1 MNNNPRALAVE
12 VLTKVFQNKA
22 YSNIEINNVL
32 NKADMSDADSRL
44 MTNIVYGVIQNKY
57 VLEYQLEPYLKDK
70 KIELWID
77 LLLQTAI
84 YQLSYLDKIPAHA
97 VLNES
102 TEIAKKRANQGAGNL
117 VNAVLRNFQR
127 HGARIMPG
135 SDSVYDMS
143 RLYSVP
149 RWLVDLFINEQGL
162 DKTKE
167 ILKSVNHPSHVSIR
181 VNTNKTTV
189 ADLKKTLIAE
199 GFDVHESKIS
209 SVGLI
214 CASGNL
220 VDTEEFRDGLYTIQD
235 ESSML
240 VGPALDLK
248 PNSKVLDA
256 CAAPGGKT
264 THIASYI
271 KSGEGEVTA
280 LDIHKH
286 KTKLVRD
293 NSQRMG
299 YSDIISTGA
308 IDARKAKDILDTKF
322 DRILVDAPCSG
333 LGLIRRKPEL
343 RYFRQEE
350 DLMNLQRVQL
360 QILDSM
366 VDLLEVNGKLVFST
380 CTFDEAENEAVVE
393 KFLAAHKNFELTPVK
408 HEESMDKSVKNGML
422 KVLPSDYFTDGFFIA
437 TFVRKN

>member
-1 MNNNPRALAVE
+1 MKNNPRELAVE
-12 VLTKVFQNKA
+12 ALTRVFKNKA
-22 YSNIEINNVL
+22 YSNIEINNIL
-32 NKADMSDADSRL
+32 KNSDMSDADKRL
-44 MTNIVYGVIQNKY
+44 MTNIVYGVIQHKY

-70 KIELWID
+70 KLDLWLD

-84 YQLSYLDKIPAHA
+84 YQLSYLDKIPEHA

-102 TEIAKKRANQGAGNL
+102 TEIAKQKANRGAGNL

-127 HGARIMPG
+127 HGAREMSG
-135 SDSVYDMS
+135 KDSVYDLS
-143 RLYSVP
+143 KFYSVP
-149 RWLVDLFINEQGL
+149 RWLVQLFIDQQGL

-167 ILKSVNHPSHVSIR
+167 ILKSINQPSHVSIR

-189 ADLKKTLIAE
+189 KDLQKTLQSK
-199 GFDVHESKIS
+199 GFDVKPSKIS

-214 CASGNL
+214 CESGNL
-220 VDTEEFRDGLYTIQD
+220 VNTDEFRDGLYTIQD

-240 VGPALDLK
+240 VAPALDLL
-248 PNSKVLDA
+248 PDSRVLDA

-271 KSGEGEVTA
+271 KDGEVTA

-286 KTKLVRD
+286 KTKLIRD

-308 IDARKAKDILDTKF
+308 IDARKAKDVLNTTF

-360 QILDSM
+360 QILDSI

-380 CTFDEAENEAVVE
+380 CTFDDEENEAVVK
-393 KFLAAHKNFELTPVK
+393 KFLADHKNFELEPVK
-408 HEESMDKSVKNGML
+408 HEAVMDKSVKDGML

>member
-1 MNNNPRALAVE
+1 MKNNPRELAVE
-12 VLTKVFQNKA
+12 ALTRVFQNKA
-22 YSNIEINNVL
+22 YSNIEINNL
-32 NKADMSDADSRL
+32 LKKADLSDADSRL

-57 VLEYQLEPYLKDK
+57 VLEFQLEPYLKDK
-70 KIELWID
+70 KLDLWLD

-84 YQLSYLDKIPAHA
+84 YQLAFLDKIPAHA

-102 TEIAKKRANQGAGNL
+102 TEIAKQRANQGAGNL
-117 VNAVLRNFQR
+117 VNAVLRNYQR
-127 HGARIMPG
+127 HGFKQLPAG
-135 SDSVYDMS
+135 DSVYDLS
-143 RLYSVP
+143 RSYSIP
-149 RWLVDLFINEQGL
+149 RWLVELFLEEQGKV
-162 DKTKE
+162 KTKQ
-167 ILKSVNHPSHVSIR
+167 ILESINQASHVSLR
-181 VNTNKTTV
+181 VNINKTTV
-189 ADLKKTLIAE
+189 ADLKQKLSE
-199 GFDVHESKIS
+199 QGFEVQESKIS
-209 SVGLI
+209 SVGLV
-214 CASGNL
+214 CVSGNL
-220 VDTEEFRDGLYTIQD
+220 VATPEFEQGLFTIQD

-240 VGPALDLK
+240 VAPALDLK
-248 PNSKVLDA
+248 PDSRVLDA

-271 KSGEGEVTA
+271 KAGAGEVTA

-286 KTKLVRD
+286 KTKLIRD

-308 IDARKAKDILDTKF
+308 IDARKAKDILNMTF

-343 RYFRQEE
+343 RYFRQPE
-350 DLMNLQRVQL
+350 DLENLQRVQL

-366 VDLLEVNGKLVFST
+366 VDLLEVNGKMVFST
-380 CTFDEAENEAVVE
+380 CTFDAAENEVVVE
-393 KFLAAHKNFELTPVK
+393 KFLNKHQNFELVPVK
-408 HEESMDKSVKNGML
+408 HEAVMDKSVKDGML

>member
-1 MNNNPRALAVE
+1 MMKNNPRELAVE
-12 VLTKVFQNKA
+12 ALTRVFKNKA
-22 YSNIEINNVL
+22 YSNIEINNIL
-32 NKADMSDADSRL
+32 NNSDMSDVDKRL
-44 MTNIVYGVIQNKY
+44 MTNIVYGVIQHKY

-70 KIELWID
+70 KLDLWLD

-84 YQLSYLDKIPAHA
+84 YQLSYLDKIPEHA

-102 TEIAKKRANQGAGNL
+102 TEIAKQKANRGAGNL

-127 HGARIMPG
+127 HGAREMSG
-135 SDSVYDMS
+135 KDTVYDLS
-143 RLYSVP
+143 KFYSVP
-149 RWLVDLFINEQGL
+149 RWLVQLFIDQQGMA
-162 DKTKE
+162 KTKE
-167 ILKSVNHPSHVSIR
+167 ILKSINQPSHVSIR

-189 ADLKKTLIAE
+189 SNLQKTLQSK
-199 GFDVHESKIS
+199 GFDVKTSKIS

-214 CASGNL
+214 CESGNL
-220 VDTEEFRDGLYTIQD
+220 VNTDEFKDGLYTIQD

-240 VGPALDLK
+240 VAPALDLK
-248 PNSKVLDA
+248 PDSRVLDA

-271 KSGEGEVTA
+271 KDGEVTA

-286 KTKLVRD
+286 KTKLIRD

-308 IDARKAKDILDTKF
+308 IDARKAKDVLNTTF

-380 CTFDEAENEAVVE
+380 CTFDDEENEAVVK
-393 KFLAAHKNFELTPVK
+393 KFLADHKNFELEPVK
-408 HEESMDKSVKNGML
+408 HEAVMDKSVKDGML

>member
-1 MNNNPRALAVE
+1 MKNNPRELAVE
-12 VLTKVFQNKA
+12 ALTRVFKNKA
-22 YSNIEINNVL
+22 YSNIEINNIL
-32 NKADMSDADSRL
+32 KNSDMSDADKRL
-44 MTNIVYGVIQNKY
+44 MTNIVYGVIQHKY

-70 KIELWID
+70 KLDLWLD

-84 YQLSYLDKIPAHA
+84 YQLSYLDKIPEHA

-102 TEIAKKRANQGAGNL
+102 TEIAKQKANRGAGNL

-127 HGARIMPG
+127 HGAREMSG
-135 SDSVYDMS
+135 KDSVYDLS
-143 RLYSVP
+143 KFYSVP
-149 RWLVDLFINEQGL
+149 RWLVQLFIDQQGL
-162 DKTKE
+162 VKTKE
-167 ILKSVNHPSHVSIR
+167 ILKSINQPSHVSIR

-189 ADLKKTLIAE
+189 SDLQKTLQSKD
-199 GFDVHESKIS
+199 FDVKPSKIS

-214 CASGNL
+214 CESGNL
-220 VDTEEFRDGLYTIQD
+220 VNTDEFRDGLYTIQD

-240 VGPALDLK
+240 VAPALDLQ
-248 PNSKVLDA
+248 PDSRVLDA

-271 KSGEGEVTA
+271 KDGEVTA

-286 KTKLVRD
+286 KTKLIRD

-308 IDARKAKDILDTKF
+308 IDARKAKDVLNTTF

-380 CTFDEAENEAVVE
+380 CTFDDEENEAVVK
-393 KFLAAHKNFELTPVK
+393 KFLADHKNFELEPVK
-408 HEESMDKSVKNGML
+408 HEAVMDKSVKDGML

>member
-1 MNNNPRALAVE
+1 MKNNPRELAVE
-12 VLTKVFQNKA
+12 ALTRVFKNKA
-22 YSNIEINNVL
+22 YSNIEINNIL
-32 NKADMSDADSRL
+32 NNSDMSDVDKRL
-44 MTNIVYGVIQNKY
+44 MTNIVYGVIQHKY

-70 KIELWID
+70 KLDLWLD

-84 YQLSYLDKIPAHA
+84 YQLSYLDKIPEHA

-102 TEIAKKRANQGAGNL
+102 TEIAKQKANRGAGNL

-127 HGARIMPG
+127 HGAREMSG
-135 SDSVYDMS
+135 KDTVYDLS
-143 RLYSVP
+143 KFYSVP
-149 RWLVDLFINEQGL
+149 RWLVQLFIDQQGMA
-162 DKTKE
+162 KTKE
-167 ILKSVNHPSHVSIR
+167 ILKSINQPSHVSIR

-189 ADLKKTLIAE
+189 SNLQKTLQSK
-199 GFDVHESKIS
+199 GFDVKPSKIS

-214 CASGNL
+214 CESGNL
-220 VDTEEFRDGLYTIQD
+220 VNTDEFKDGLYTIQD

-240 VGPALDLK
+240 VAPALDLK
-248 PNSKVLDA
+248 PDSRVLDA

-271 KSGEGEVTA
+271 KDGEVTA

-286 KTKLVRD
+286 KTKLIRD

-308 IDARKAKDILDTKF
+308 IDARKAKDVLNTTF
-322 DRILVDAPCSG
+322 DSILVDAPCSG

-380 CTFDEAENEAVVE
+380 CTFDDEENEAVVK
-393 KFLAAHKNFELTPVK
+393 KFLADHKNFELEPVK
-408 HEESMDKSVKNGML
+408 HEAVMDKSVKDGML

>member
-1 MNNNPRALAVE
+1 MKNNPRELAVE
-12 VLTKVFQNKA
+12 ALTRVFKNKA
-22 YSNIEINNVL
+22 YSNIEINNIL
-32 NKADMSDADSRL
+32 NNSDMSDVDKRL
-44 MTNIVYGVIQNKY
+44 MTNIVYGVIQHKY

-70 KIELWID
+70 KLDLWLD

-84 YQLSYLDKIPAHA
+84 YQLSYLDKIPEHA

-102 TEIAKKRANQGAGNL
+102 TEIAKQKANRGAGNL

-127 HGARIMPG
+127 HGAREMSG
-135 SDSVYDMS
+135 KDTVYDLS
-143 RLYSVP
+143 KFYSVP
-149 RWLVDLFINEQGL
+149 RWLVQLFIDQQGMA
-162 DKTKE
+162 KTKE
-167 ILKSVNHPSHVSIR
+167 ILKSINQPSHVSIR

-189 ADLKKTLIAE
+189 SNLQKTLQSK
-199 GFDVHESKIS
+199 GFDVKPSKIS

-214 CASGNL
+214 CESGNL
-220 VDTEEFRDGLYTIQD
+220 VNTDEFKDGLYTIQD

-240 VGPALDLK
+240 VAPALDLK
-248 PNSKVLDA
+248 PDSRVLDA

-271 KSGEGEVTA
+271 KDGEVTA

-286 KTKLVRD
+286 KTKLIRD

-308 IDARKAKDILDTKF
+308 IDARKAKDVLNTTF

-380 CTFDEAENEAVVE
+380 CTFDEENEAVVK
-393 KFLAAHKNFELTPVK
+393 KFLADHKNFELEPVK
-408 HEESMDKSVKNGML
+408 HEAVMDKSVKDGML

>member
-1 MNNNPRALAVE
+1 MKNNPRELAVE
-12 VLTKVFQNKA
+12 ALTRVFKNKA
-22 YSNIEINNVL
+22 YSNIEINNIL
-32 NKADMSDADSRL
+32 NNSDMSDVDKRL
-44 MTNIVYGVIQNKY
+44 MTNIVYGVIQHKY

-70 KIELWID
+70 KLDLWLD

-84 YQLSYLDKIPAHA
+84 YQLSYLDKIPEHA

-102 TEIAKKRANQGAGNL
+102 TEIAKQKANRGAGNL

-127 HGARIMPG
+127 HGAREMSG
-135 SDSVYDMS
+135 KDTVYDLS
-143 RLYSVP
+143 KFYSVP
-149 RWLVDLFINEQGL
+149 RWLVQLFIDQQGMA
-162 DKTKE
+162 KTKE
-167 ILKSVNHPSHVSIR
+167 ILKSINQPSHVSIR

-189 ADLKKTLIAE
+189 SDLQKTLQSK
-199 GFDVHESKIS
+199 GFDVKPSKIS

-214 CASGNL
+214 CESGNL
-220 VDTEEFRDGLYTIQD
+220 VNTDEFKDGLYTIQD

-240 VGPALDLK
+240 VAPALDLK
-248 PNSKVLDA
+248 PDSRVLDA

-271 KSGEGEVTA
+271 KDGEVTA

-286 KTKLVRD
+286 KTKLIRD

-308 IDARKAKDILDTKF
+308 IDARKAKDVLNTTF

-380 CTFDEAENEAVVE
+380 CTFDDEENEAVVK
-393 KFLAAHKNFELTPVK
+393 KFLADHKNFELEPVK
-408 HEESMDKSVKNGML
+408 HEAVMDKSVKDGML

>member
-1 MNNNPRALAVE
+1 MKNNPRELAVE
-12 VLTKVFQNKA
+12 ALTRVFKNKA
-22 YSNIEINNVL
+22 YSNIEINNIL
-32 NKADMSDADSRL
+32 NNSDMSDADKRL
-44 MTNIVYGVIQNKY
+44 MTNIVYGVIQHKY

-70 KIELWID
+70 KLDLWLD

-84 YQLSYLDKIPAHA
+84 YQLSYLDKIPEHA

-102 TEIAKKRANQGAGNL
+102 TEIAKQKANRGAGNL

-127 HGARIMPG
+127 HGAREMSG
-135 SDSVYDMS
+135 KDTVYDLS
-143 RLYSVP
+143 KFYSVP
-149 RWLVDLFINEQGL
+149 RWLVQLFIDQQGMA
-162 DKTKE
+162 KTKE
-167 ILKSVNHPSHVSIR
+167 ILKSINQPSHVSIR

-189 ADLKKTLIAE
+189 SDLQKTLQSK
-199 GFDVHESKIS
+199 GFDVKPSKIS

-214 CASGNL
+214 CESGNL
-220 VDTEEFRDGLYTIQD
+220 VNTDEFKDGLYTIQD

-240 VGPALDLK
+240 VAPALDLK
-248 PNSKVLDA
+248 PDSRVLDA

-271 KSGEGEVTA
+271 KDGEVTA

-286 KTKLVRD
+286 KTKLIRD

-299 YSDIISTGA
+299 YGDIISTGA
-308 IDARKAKDILDTKF
+308 IDARKAKDVLNTTF

-380 CTFDEAENEAVVE
+380 CTFDDEENEAVVK
-393 KFLAAHKNFELTPVK
+393 KFLADHKNFELEPVK
-408 HEESMDKSVKNGML
+408 HEAVMDKSVKDGML

>member
-1 MNNNPRALAVE
+1 MKNNPRELAVE
-12 VLTKVFQNKA
+12 ALTRVFKNKA
-22 YSNIEINNVL
+22 YSNIEINNIL
-32 NKADMSDADSRL
+32 NNSDMSDVDKRL
-44 MTNIVYGVIQNKY
+44 MTNIVYGVIQHKY

-70 KIELWID
+70 KLDLWLD

-84 YQLSYLDKIPAHA
+84 YQLSYLDKIPEHA

-102 TEIAKKRANQGAGNL
+102 TEIAKQKANRGAGNL

-127 HGARIMPG
+127 HGAREMSG
-135 SDSVYDMS
+135 KDTVYDLS
-143 RLYSVP
+143 KFYSVP
-149 RWLVDLFINEQGL
+149 RWLVQLFIDQQGMA
-162 DKTKE
+162 KTKE
-167 ILKSVNHPSHVSIR
+167 ILKSINQPSHVSIR

-189 ADLKKTLIAE
+189 SNLQKTLQSK
-199 GFDVHESKIS
+199 GFDVKPSKIS

-214 CASGNL
+214 CESGNL
-220 VDTEEFRDGLYTIQD
+220 VNTDEFKDGLYTIQD

-240 VGPALDLK
+240 VAPALDLK
-248 PNSKVLDA
+248 PDSRVLDA

-271 KSGEGEVTA
+271 KDGEVTA

-286 KTKLVRD
+286 KTKLIRD

-299 YSDIISTGA
+299 YGDIISTGA
-308 IDARKAKDILDTKF
+308 IDARKAKDVLNTTF

-380 CTFDEAENEAVVE
+380 CTFDDEENEAVVK
-393 KFLAAHKNFELTPVK
+393 KFLADHKNFELEPVK
-408 HEESMDKSVKNGML
+408 HEAVMDKSVKDGML

>member
-1 MNNNPRALAVE
+1 MKNNPRELAVE
-12 VLTKVFQNKA
+12 ALTRVFKNKA
-22 YSNIEINNVL
+22 YSNIEINNIL
-32 NKADMSDADSRL
+32 NNSDMSDADKRL
-44 MTNIVYGVIQNKY
+44 MTNIVYGVIQHKY

-70 KIELWID
+70 KLDLWLD

-84 YQLSYLDKIPAHA
+84 YQLSYLDKIPEHA

-102 TEIAKKRANQGAGNL
+102 TEIAKQKANRGAGNL

-127 HGARIMPG
+127 HGAREMSG
-135 SDSVYDMS
+135 KDTVYDLS
-143 RLYSVP
+143 KFYSVP
-149 RWLVDLFINEQGL
+149 RWLVQLFIDQQGMA
-162 DKTKE
+162 KTKE
-167 ILKSVNHPSHVSIR
+167 ILKSINQPSHVSIR

-189 ADLKKTLIAE
+189 SDLQKTLQSK
-199 GFDVHESKIS
+199 GFDVKPSKIS

-214 CASGNL
+214 CESGNL
-220 VDTEEFRDGLYTIQD
+220 VNTDEFKDGLYTIQD

-240 VGPALDLK
+240 VAPALDLK
-248 PNSKVLDA
+248 PDSRVLDA

-271 KSGEGEVTA
+271 KDGEVTA

-286 KTKLVRD
+286 KTKLIRD

-308 IDARKAKDILDTKF
+308 IDARKAKDVLNTTF

-380 CTFDEAENEAVVE
+380 CTFDDEENEAVVK
-393 KFLAAHKNFELTPVK
+393 KFLADHKNFELEPVK
-408 HEESMDKSVKNGML
+408 HEVVMDKSVKDGML

>member
-1 MNNNPRALAVE
+1 MKNNPRALAVE
-12 VLTKVFQNKA
+12 ALTRVFKNKA
-22 YSNIEINNVL
+22 YSNIEINNIL
-32 NKADMSDADSRL
+32 KNSDLSDADSRL

-70 KIELWID
+70 KLDLWLD

-84 YQLSYLDKIPAHA
+84 YQLCYLDKVPAHA
-97 VLNES
+97 ILNES
-102 TEIAKKRANQGAGNL
+102 TEIAKKKANQGAGNL

-127 HGARIMPG
+127 HGSRVMPG
-135 SDSVYDMS
+135 GDSVYDLS
-143 RLYSVP
+143 KLYSVP
-149 RWLVDLFINEQGL
+149 RWLVELFIEQQGL

-167 ILKSVNHPSHVSIR
+167 ILESINQPSSVSIR
-181 VNTNKTTV
+181 VNTNKITV
-189 ADLKKTLIAE
+189 PELKEILSKQ
-199 GFDVHESKIS
+199 GFEMHDSKIS
-209 SVGLI
+209 PVGLV
-214 CASGNL
+214 CSSGNL
-220 VDTEEFRDGLYTIQD
+220 VNTVEFRDGLYTIQD

-240 VGPALDLK
+240 VAPALDLQ
-248 PNSKVLDA
+248 PDSRVLDA

-271 KSGEGEVTA
+271 KNGAVTA

-286 KTKLVRD
+286 KTKLIRD

-308 IDARKAKDILDTKF
+308 VDARKAKDLLNTTF

-350 DLMNLQRVQL
+350 DLLNLQRVQL

-380 CTFDEAENEAVVE
+380 CTFDEEENEDVVK
-393 KFLAAHKNFELTPVK
+393 KFLEKHQNFDLEPVK
-408 HEESMDKSVKNGML
+408 HDVSMDKSVKDGML

>member
-1 MNNNPRALAVE
+1 MKNNPRELAVE
-12 VLTKVFQNKA
+12 ALTRVFKNKA
-22 YSNIEINNVL
+22 YSNIEINNIL
-32 NKADMSDADSRL
+32 NNSDMSDADKRL
-44 MTNIVYGVIQNKY
+44 MTNIVYGVIQHKY

-70 KIELWID
+70 KLDLWLD

-84 YQLSYLDKIPAHA
+84 YQLSYLDKIPEHA

-102 TEIAKKRANQGAGNL
+102 TEIAKQKANRGAGNL

-127 HGARIMPG
+127 HGAREMSG
-135 SDSVYDMS
+135 KDTVYDLS
-143 RLYSVP
+143 KFYSVP
-149 RWLVDLFINEQGL
+149 RWLVQLFIDQQGMA
-162 DKTKE
+162 KTKE
-167 ILKSVNHPSHVSIR
+167 ILKSINQPSHVSIR

-189 ADLKKTLIAE
+189 SDLQKTLQSK
-199 GFDVHESKIS
+199 GFDVKPSKIS

-214 CASGNL
+214 CESGNL
-220 VDTEEFRDGLYTIQD
+220 VNTDEFKDGLYTIQD

-240 VGPALDLK
+240 VAPALDLK
-248 PNSKVLDA
+248 PDSRVLDA

-271 KSGEGEVTA
+271 KDGEVTA

-286 KTKLVRD
+286 KTKLIRD

-308 IDARKAKDILDTKF
+308 IDARKAKDVLNTTF

-380 CTFDEAENEAVVE
+380 CTFDDEENEAVVK
-393 KFLAAHKNFELTPVK
+393 KFLADHKNFELEPVK
-408 HEESMDKSVKNGML
+408 HEAVMDKSVKDGML

>member
-1 MNNNPRALAVE
+1 MKNNPRELAVE
-12 VLTKVFQNKA
+12 ALTRVFKNKA
-22 YSNIEINNVL
+22 YSNIEINNIL
-32 NKADMSDADSRL
+32 KNSDMSDADKRL
-44 MTNIVYGVIQNKY
+44 MTNIVYGVIQHKY

-70 KIELWID
+70 KLDLWLD

-84 YQLSYLDKIPAHA
+84 YQLSYLDKIPEHA

-102 TEIAKKRANQGAGNL
+102 TEIAKQKANRGAGNL

-127 HGARIMPG
+127 HGAREMSG
-135 SDSVYDMS
+135 KDSVYDLS
-143 RLYSVP
+143 KFYSVP
-149 RWLVDLFINEQGL
+149 RWLVQLFIDQQGL
-162 DKTKE
+162 VKTKE
-167 ILKSVNHPSHVSIR
+167 ILKSINQPSHVSIR

-189 ADLKKTLIAE
+189 SDLQKTLQSK
-199 GFDVHESKIS
+199 GFDVKTSKIS

-214 CASGNL
+214 CESGNL
-220 VDTEEFRDGLYTIQD
+220 VNTDEFRDGLYTIQD

-240 VGPALDLK
+240 VAPALDLQ
-248 PNSKVLDA
+248 PDSRVLDA

-271 KSGEGEVTA
+271 KDGEVTA

-286 KTKLVRD
+286 KTKLIRD

-308 IDARKAKDILDTKF
+308 IDARKAKDVLNTTF
-322 DRILVDAPCSG
+322 DRILIDAPCSG

-380 CTFDEAENEAVVE
+380 CTFDDEENEAVVK
-393 KFLAAHKNFELTPVK
+393 KFLADHKNFELEPVK
-408 HEESMDKSVKNGML
+408 HEAVMDKSVKDGML

>member
-1 MNNNPRALAVE
+1 MKNNPRELAVE
-12 VLTKVFQNKA
+12 ALTRVFKNKA
-22 YSNIEINNVL
+22 YSNIEINNIL
-32 NKADMSDADSRL
+32 KNSDMSDADKRL
-44 MTNIVYGVIQNKY
+44 MTNIVYGVIQHKY

-70 KIELWID
+70 KLDLWLD

-84 YQLSYLDKIPAHA
+84 YQLSYLDKIPEHA

-102 TEIAKKRANQGAGNL
+102 TEIAKQKANRGAGNL

-127 HGARIMPG
+127 HGAREMSG
-135 SDSVYDMS
+135 KDSVYDLS
-143 RLYSVP
+143 KFYSVP
-149 RWLVDLFINEQGL
+149 RWLVQLFIDQQGL
-162 DKTKE
+162 VKTKE
-167 ILKSVNHPSHVSIR
+167 ILKSINQPSHVSIR

-189 ADLKKTLIAE
+189 SDLQKTLQSK
-199 GFDVHESKIS
+199 GFDVKPSKIS

-214 CASGNL
+214 CESGNL
-220 VDTEEFRDGLYTIQD
+220 VNTDEFRDGLYTIQD

-240 VGPALDLK
+240 VAPALDLQ
-248 PNSKVLDA
+248 PDSRVLDA

-271 KSGEGEVTA
+271 KDGEVTA

-286 KTKLVRD
+286 KTKLIRD

-308 IDARKAKDILDTKF
+308 IDARKAKDVLNTTF

-380 CTFDEAENEAVVE
+380 CTFDDEENEAVVK
-393 KFLAAHKNFELTPVK
+393 KFLADHKNFELEPVK
-408 HEESMDKSVKNGML
+408 HEAVMDKSVKDGVL

>member
-1 MNNNPRALAVE
+1 MKNNPRELAVE
-12 VLTKVFQNKA
+12 ALTRVFKNKA
-22 YSNIEINNVL
+22 YSNIEINNIL
-32 NKADMSDADSRL
+32 KNSDMSDADKRL
-44 MTNIVYGVIQNKY
+44 MTNIVYGVIQHKY

-70 KIELWID
+70 NLDLWLD

-84 YQLSYLDKIPAHA
+84 YQLSYLDKIPEHA

-102 TEIAKKRANQGAGNL
+102 TEIAKQKANRGAGNL

-127 HGARIMPG
+127 HGAREMSG
-135 SDSVYDMS
+135 KDSVYDLS
-143 RLYSVP
+143 KFYSVP
-149 RWLVDLFINEQGL
+149 RWLVQLFIDQQGL

-167 ILKSVNHPSHVSIR
+167 ILKSINQPSHVSIR

-189 ADLKKTLIAE
+189 KDLQKTLQSK
-199 GFDVHESKIS
+199 GFDVKPSKIS

-214 CASGNL
+214 CESGNL
-220 VDTEEFRDGLYTIQD
+220 VNTDEFRDGLYTIQD

-240 VGPALDLK
+240 VAPALDLL
-248 PNSKVLDA
+248 PDSRVLDA

-271 KSGEGEVTA
+271 KDGEVTA

-286 KTKLVRD
+286 KTKLIRD

-308 IDARKAKDILDTKF
+308 IDARKAKDVLNTTF

-380 CTFDEAENEAVVE
+380 CTFDDEENEAVVK
-393 KFLAAHKNFELTPVK
+393 KFLADHKNFELEPVK
-408 HEESMDKSVKNGML
+408 HEAVMDKSVKDGML

>member
-1 MNNNPRALAVE
+1 MKNNPRELAVE
-12 VLTKVFQNKA
+12 ALTRVFKNKA
-22 YSNIEINNVL
+22 YSNIEINNIL
-32 NKADMSDADSRL
+32 NNSDMSDADKRL
-44 MTNIVYGVIQNKY
+44 MTNIVYGVIQHKY

-70 KIELWID
+70 KLDLWLD

-84 YQLSYLDKIPAHA
+84 YQLSYLDKIPEHA

-102 TEIAKKRANQGAGNL
+102 TEIAKQKANRGAGNL

-127 HGARIMPG
+127 HGAREMSG
-135 SDSVYDMS
+135 KDTVYDLS
-143 RLYSVP
+143 KFYSVP
-149 RWLVDLFINEQGL
+149 RWLVQLFIDQQGMA
-162 DKTKE
+162 KTKE
-167 ILKSVNHPSHVSIR
+167 ILKSINQPSHVSIR

-189 ADLKKTLIAE
+189 SDLQKTLQSK
-199 GFDVHESKIS
+199 GFDVKPSKIS

-214 CASGNL
+214 CESGNL
-220 VDTEEFRDGLYTIQD
+220 VNTDEFKDGLYTIQD

-240 VGPALDLK
+240 VAPALDLK
-248 PNSKVLDA
+248 PDSRVLDA

-271 KSGEGEVTA
+271 KDGEVTA

-286 KTKLVRD
+286 KTKLIRD

-308 IDARKAKDILDTKF
+308 IDARKAKDVLNTTF
-322 DRILVDAPCSG
+322 DCILVDAPCSG

-380 CTFDEAENEAVVE
+380 CTFDDEENEAVVK
-393 KFLAAHKNFELTPVK
+393 KFLADHKNFELEPVK
-408 HEESMDKSVKNGML
+408 HEAVMDKSVKDGML

>member
-1 MNNNPRALAVE
+1 MKNNPRELAVE
-12 VLTKVFQNKA
+12 ALTRVFKNKA
-22 YSNIEINNVL
+22 YSNIEINNIL
-32 NKADMSDADSRL
+32 KNSDMSDADKRL
-44 MTNIVYGVIQNKY
+44 MTNIVYGVIQHKY

-70 KIELWID
+70 KLDLWLD

-84 YQLSYLDKIPAHA
+84 YQLSYLDKIPEHA

-102 TEIAKKRANQGAGNL
+102 TEIAKQKANRGAGNL

-127 HGARIMPG
+127 HGAREMSG
-135 SDSVYDMS
+135 KDSVYDLS
-143 RLYSVP
+143 KFYSVP
-149 RWLVDLFINEQGL
+149 RWLVQLFIDQQGL

-167 ILKSVNHPSHVSIR
+167 ILKSINQPSHVSIR

-189 ADLKKTLIAE
+189 KDLQKTLQSK
-199 GFDVHESKIS
+199 GFDVKPSKIS

-214 CASGNL
+214 CESGNL
-220 VDTEEFRDGLYTIQD
+220 VNTDEFRDGLYTIQD

-240 VGPALDLK
+240 VAPALDLL
-248 PNSKVLDA
+248 PDSRVLDA

-271 KSGEGEVTA
+271 KDGEVTA

-286 KTKLVRD
+286 KTKLIRD

-308 IDARKAKDILDTKF
+308 IDARKAKDVLNTTF

-380 CTFDEAENEAVVE
+380 CTFDDEENEAVVK
-393 KFLAAHKNFELTPVK
+393 KFLADHKNFELEPVK
-408 HEESMDKSVKNGML
+408 HEAVMDKSVKDGML

>member
-1 MNNNPRALAVE
+1 MKNNPRELAVE
-12 VLTKVFQNKA
+12 ALTRVFKNKA
-22 YSNIEINNVL
+22 YSNIEINNIL
-32 NKADMSDADSRL
+32 NNSDMSDVDKRL
-44 MTNIVYGVIQNKY
+44 MTNIVYGVIQHKY
-57 VLEYQLEPYLKDK
+57 VLEYQLESYLKDK
-70 KIELWID
+70 KLDLWLD

-84 YQLSYLDKIPAHA
+84 YQLSYLDKIPEHA

-102 TEIAKKRANQGAGNL
+102 TEIAKQKANRGAGNL

-127 HGARIMPG
+127 HGAREMSG
-135 SDSVYDMS
+135 KDTVYDLS
-143 RLYSVP
+143 KFYSVP
-149 RWLVDLFINEQGL
+149 RWLVQLFIDQQGMA
-162 DKTKE
+162 KTKE
-167 ILKSVNHPSHVSIR
+167 ILKSINQPSHVSIR

-189 ADLKKTLIAE
+189 SNLQKTLQSK
-199 GFDVHESKIS
+199 GFDVKPSKIS

-214 CASGNL
+214 CESGNL
-220 VDTEEFRDGLYTIQD
+220 VNTDEFKDGLYTIQD

-240 VGPALDLK
+240 VAPALDLK
-248 PNSKVLDA
+248 PDSRVLDA

-271 KSGEGEVTA
+271 KDGEVTA

-286 KTKLVRD
+286 KTKLIRD

-308 IDARKAKDILDTKF
+308 IDARKAKDVLNTTF

-380 CTFDEAENEAVVE
+380 CTFDDEENEAVVK
-393 KFLAAHKNFELTPVK
+393 KFLADHKNFELEPVK
-408 HEESMDKSVKNGML
+408 HEAVMDKSVKDGML

>member
-1 MNNNPRALAVE
+1 MKNNPRELAVE
-12 VLTKVFQNKA
+12 ALTRVFKNKA
-22 YSNIEINNVL
+22 YSNIEISNILNNS
-32 NKADMSDADSRL
+32 DMSDADSRL

-70 KIELWID
+70 KLDLWLN

-84 YQLSYLDKIPAHA
+84 YQLCYLDKIPAHA

-102 TEIAKKRANQGAGNL
+102 TEIAKQRANQGAGNL

-127 HGARIMPG
+127 HGSRVMSG
-135 SDSVYDMS
+135 KDTVYDLS
-143 RLYSVP
+143 KLYSVP
-149 RWLVDLFINEQGL
+149 RWLVDLFMEEQGL
-162 DKTKE
+162 TKTKE
-167 ILKSVNHPSHVSIR
+167 ILESINQPSHVSIR

-189 ADLKKTLIAE
+189 ADLKKALAKQ
-199 GFDVHESKIS
+199 GFEMEDSKIS
-209 SVGLI
+209 PVGLV
-214 CASGNL
+214 CTSGNL
-220 VDTEEFRDGLYTIQD
+220 VDTPEFRDGLYTIQD

-240 VGPALDLK
+240 VAPALDLK
-248 PNSKVLDA
+248 PNSRVLDA

-264 THIASYI
+264 THIASYL
-271 KSGEGEVTA
+271 KDGAVTA

-286 KTKLVRD
+286 KTKLIRD

-308 IDARKAKDILDTKF
+308 IDARKAKDVLNTTC

-360 QILDSM
+360 GILDSL
-366 VDLLEVNGKLVFST
+366 VDLLEVNGKMVFST
-380 CTFDEAENEAVVE
+380 CTFDKAENEQVVE
-393 KFLAAHKNFELTPVK
+393 KFLAKHKNFELVPVK
-408 HEESMDKSVKNGML
+408 HDAVMDPAVHDGML

>member
-1 MNNNPRALAVE
+1 MKNNPRELAVE
-12 VLTKVFQNKA
+12 ILTKVFQNKA

-32 NKADMSDADSRL
+32 KKSELSDADSRL

-57 VLEYQLEPYLKDK
+57 VLEFQLEPYLKDK
-70 KIELWID
+70 KLDLWLD

-84 YQLSYLDKIPAHA
+84 YQLAYLDKIPAHA

-102 TEIAKKRANQGAGNL
+102 TEIAKQKANRGAGNL

-127 HGARIMPG
+127 HGSRVMPG
-135 SDSVYDMS
+135 SDSLYDMS

-149 RWLVDLFINEQGL
+149 RWLVELFEREQGQ
-162 DKTKE
+162 KKAKE
-167 ILKSVNHPSHVSIR
+167 ILQSINQASHVSIR

-189 ADLKKTLIAE
+189 AELKEILNQQ
-199 GFDVHESKIS
+199 GFDMYESKIS
-209 SVGLI
+209 PVGLV
-214 CASGNL
+214 CEHGNL
-220 VDTEEFRDGLYTIQD
+220 VNTQQFRDGLYTIQD

-240 VGPALDLK
+240 VAPALDVQ
-248 PNSKVLDA
+248 PDSQVLDA

-271 KSGEGEVTA
+271 KNGEVTA

-286 KTKLVRD
+286 KTKLIRE
-293 NSQRMG
+293 NSERMG
-299 YSDIISTGA
+299 YQDIISTGA
-308 IDARKAKDILDTKF
+308 VDARKAKDILNKEF

-343 RYFRQEE
+343 RYFRQQE

-360 QILDSM
+360 QILDSL
-366 VDLLEVNGKLVFST
+366 VDLLKVNGKMVFST
-380 CTFDEAENEAVVE
+380 CTFDDEENEQVVE
-393 KFLAAHKNFELTPVK
+393 KFLAAHKNFELEPVK
-408 HEESMDKSVKNGML
+408 HTEAMNSSVKNGML

>member
-1 MNNNPRALAVE
+1 MKNNPRELAVE
-12 VLTKVFQNKA
+12 ALTRVFKNKA
-22 YSNIEINNVL
+22 YSNIEINNIL
-32 NKADMSDADSRL
+32 KNSDMSDADKRL
-44 MTNIVYGVIQNKY
+44 MTNIVYGVIQHKY

-70 KIELWID
+70 KLDLWLD

-84 YQLSYLDKIPAHA
+84 YQLSYLDKIPEHA

-102 TEIAKKRANQGAGNL
+102 TEIVKQKANRGAGNL

-127 HGARIMPG
+127 HGAREMSG
-135 SDSVYDMS
+135 KDSVYDLS
-143 RLYSVP
+143 KFYSVP
-149 RWLVDLFINEQGL
+149 RWLVQLFINQQGL

-167 ILKSVNHPSHVSIR
+167 ILKSINQPSHVSIR

-189 ADLKKTLIAE
+189 KDLQKTLQSK
-199 GFDVHESKIS
+199 GFDVKPSKIS

-214 CASGNL
+214 CESGNL
-220 VDTEEFRDGLYTIQD
+220 VNTDEFRDGLYTIQD

-240 VGPALDLK
+240 VAPALDLL
-248 PNSKVLDA
+248 PDSRVLDA

-271 KSGEGEVTA
+271 KDGEVTA

-286 KTKLVRD
+286 KTKLIRD

-308 IDARKAKDILDTKF
+308 IDARKAKDVLNTTF

-380 CTFDEAENEAVVE
+380 CTFDDEENEAVVK
-393 KFLAAHKNFELTPVK
+393 KFLADHKNFELEPVK
-408 HEESMDKSVKNGML
+408 HEAVMDKSVKDGML

>member
-1 MNNNPRALAVE
+1 MKNNPRELAVE
-12 VLTKVFQNKA
+12 ALTRVFKNKA
-22 YSNIEINNVL
+22 YSNIEINNIL
-32 NKADMSDADSRL
+32 KNSDMSDADKRL
-44 MTNIVYGVIQNKY
+44 MTNIVYGVIQHKY

-70 KIELWID
+70 KLDLWLD

-84 YQLSYLDKIPAHA
+84 YQLSYLDKIPEHA

-102 TEIAKKRANQGAGNL
+102 TEIAKQKANRGAGNL

-127 HGARIMPG
+127 HGAREMSG
-135 SDSVYDMS
+135 KDSVYDLS
-143 RLYSVP
+143 KFYSVP
-149 RWLVDLFINEQGL
+149 RWLVQLFIDQQGL
-162 DKTKE
+162 VKTKK
-167 ILKSVNHPSHVSIR
+167 ILKSINQPSHVSIR

-189 ADLKKTLIAE
+189 SDLQKTLQSK
-199 GFDVHESKIS
+199 GFDVKPSKIS

-214 CASGNL
+214 CESGNL
-220 VDTEEFRDGLYTIQD
+220 VNTDEFRDGLYTIQD

-240 VGPALDLK
+240 VAPALDLQ
-248 PNSKVLDA
+248 PDSRVLDA

-271 KSGEGEVTA
+271 KDGEVTA

-286 KTKLVRD
+286 KTKLIRD

-308 IDARKAKDILDTKF
+308 IDARKAKDVLNTTF

-380 CTFDEAENEAVVE
+380 CTFDDEENEAVVK
-393 KFLAAHKNFELTPVK
+393 KFLADHKNFELEPVK
-408 HEESMDKSVKNGML
+408 NEAVMDKSVKDGML

>member
-1 MNNNPRALAVE
+1 MMKNNPRELAVE
-12 VLTKVFQNKA
+12 ALTRVFKNKA
-22 YSNIEINNVL
+22 YSNIEINNIL
-32 NKADMSDADSRL
+32 NNSDMSDVDKRL
-44 MTNIVYGVIQNKY
+44 MTNIVYGVIQHKY

-70 KIELWID
+70 KLDLWLD

-84 YQLSYLDKIPAHA
+84 YQLSYLDKIPEHA

-102 TEIAKKRANQGAGNL
+102 TEIAKQKANRGAGNL

-127 HGARIMPG
+127 HGAREMSG
-135 SDSVYDMS
+135 KDTVYDLS
-143 RLYSVP
+143 KFYSVP
-149 RWLVDLFINEQGL
+149 RWLVQLFIDQQGMA
-162 DKTKE
+162 KTKE
-167 ILKSVNHPSHVSIR
+167 ILKSINQPSHVSIR

-189 ADLKKTLIAE
+189 SNLQKTLQSK
-199 GFDVHESKIS
+199 GFDVKPSKIS

-214 CASGNL
+214 CESGNL
-220 VDTEEFRDGLYTIQD
+220 VNTDEFKDGLYTIQD

-240 VGPALDLK
+240 VAPALDLK
-248 PNSKVLDA
+248 PDSRVLDA

-271 KSGEGEVTA
+271 KDGEVTA

-286 KTKLVRD
+286 KTKLIRD

-308 IDARKAKDILDTKF
+308 IDARKAKDVLNTTF

-380 CTFDEAENEAVVE
+380 CTFDDEENEAVVK
-393 KFLAAHKNFELTPVK
+393 KFLADHKNFELEPVK
-408 HEESMDKSVKNGML
+408 HEAVMDKSVKDGML

>member
-1 MNNNPRALAVE
+1 MKNNPRELAVE
-12 VLTKVFQNKA
+12 ALTRVFKNKA
-22 YSNIEINNVL
+22 YSNIEINNIL
-32 NKADMSDADSRL
+32 KNSDMSNADKRL
-44 MTNIVYGVIQNKY
+44 MTNIVYGVIQHKY

-70 KIELWID
+70 KLDLWLD

-84 YQLSYLDKIPAHA
+84 YQLSYLDKIPEHA

-102 TEIAKKRANQGAGNL
+102 TEIAKQKANRGAGNL

-127 HGARIMPG
+127 HGAREMSG
-135 SDSVYDMS
+135 KDSVYDLS
-143 RLYSVP
+143 KFYSVP
-149 RWLVDLFINEQGL
+149 RWLVQLFIDQQGL

-167 ILKSVNHPSHVSIR
+167 ILKSINQPSHVSIR

-189 ADLKKTLIAE
+189 KDLQKTLQSK
-199 GFDVHESKIS
+199 GFDVKPSKIS

-214 CASGNL
+214 CESGNL
-220 VDTEEFRDGLYTIQD
+220 VNTDEFRDGLYTIQD

-240 VGPALDLK
+240 VAPALDLL
-248 PNSKVLDA
+248 PDSRVLDA

-271 KSGEGEVTA
+271 KDGEVTA

-286 KTKLVRD
+286 KTKLIRD

-308 IDARKAKDILDTKF
+308 IDARKAKDVLNTTF

-380 CTFDEAENEAVVE
+380 CTFDDEENEAVVK
-393 KFLAAHKNFELTPVK
+393 KFLADHKNFELEPVK
-408 HEESMDKSVKNGML
+408 HEAVMDKSVKDGML

>member
-1 MNNNPRALAVE
+1 MKNNPRELAVE
-12 VLTKVFQNKA
+12 ALTRVFKNKA
-22 YSNIEINNVL
+22 YSNIEINNIL
-32 NKADMSDADSRL
+32 KNSDMSDADKCL
-44 MTNIVYGVIQNKY
+44 MTNIVYGVIQHKY

-70 KIELWID
+70 KLDLWLD

-84 YQLSYLDKIPAHA
+84 YQLSYLDKIPEHA

-102 TEIAKKRANQGAGNL
+102 TEIAKQKANRGAGNL

-127 HGARIMPG
+127 HGAREMSG
-135 SDSVYDMS
+135 KDSVYDLS
-143 RLYSVP
+143 KFYSVP
-149 RWLVDLFINEQGL
+149 RWLVQLFIDQQGL

-167 ILKSVNHPSHVSIR
+167 ILKSINQPSHVSIR

-189 ADLKKTLIAE
+189 KDLQKTLQSK
-199 GFDVHESKIS
+199 GFDVKPSKIS

-214 CASGNL
+214 CESGNL
-220 VDTEEFRDGLYTIQD
+220 VNTDEFRDGLYTIQD

-240 VGPALDLK
+240 VAPALDLL
-248 PNSKVLDA
+248 PDSRVLDA

-271 KSGEGEVTA
+271 KDGEVTA

-286 KTKLVRD
+286 KTKLIRD

-308 IDARKAKDILDTKF
+308 IDARKAKDVLNTTF

-380 CTFDEAENEAVVE
+380 CTFDDEENEAVVK
-393 KFLAAHKNFELTPVK
+393 KFLADHKNFELEPVK
-408 HEESMDKSVKNGML
+408 HEAVMDKSVKNGML

>member
-1 MNNNPRALAVE
+1 MKNNPRELAVE
-12 VLTKVFQNKA
+12 ALTRVFKNKA
-22 YSNIEINNVL
+22 YSNIEISNILNNS
-32 NKADMSDADSRL
+32 DMSDADSRL

-70 KIELWID
+70 KLDLWLN

-84 YQLSYLDKIPAHA
+84 YQLCYLDKIPAHA

-102 TEIAKKRANQGAGNL
+102 TEIAKQRANQGAGNL

-127 HGARIMPG
+127 HGSRVMSG
-135 SDSVYDMS
+135 KDTVYDLS
-143 RLYSVP
+143 KLYSVP
-149 RWLVDLFINEQGL
+149 RWLVDLFMEEQGL
-162 DKTKE
+162 TKTKE
-167 ILKSVNHPSHVSIR
+167 ILESINQPSHVSIR

-189 ADLKKTLIAE
+189 ADLKKALAKQ
-199 GFDVHESKIS
+199 GFEMEDSKIS
-209 SVGLI
+209 PVGLV
-214 CASGNL
+214 CTSGNL
-220 VDTEEFRDGLYTIQD
+220 VDTPEFRDGLYTIQD

-240 VGPALDLK
+240 VAPALDLK
-248 PNSKVLDA
+248 PNSRVLDA

-264 THIASYI
+264 THIASYL
-271 KSGEGEVTA
+271 KDGAVTA

-286 KTKLVRD
+286 KTKLIRD

-308 IDARKAKDILDTKF
+308 IDARKAKDVLNTTF

-360 QILDSM
+360 GILDSL
-366 VDLLEVNGKLVFST
+366 VDLLEVNGKMVFST
-380 CTFDEAENEAVVE
+380 CTFDAAENEQVVE
-393 KFLAAHKNFELTPVK
+393 KFLAKHKNFELVPVK
-408 HEESMDKSVKNGML
+408 HDAVMDPAVHDGML

>member
-1 MNNNPRALAVE
+1 MKNNPRELAVE
-12 VLTKVFQNKA
+12 ALTRVFKNKA
-22 YSNIEINNVL
+22 YSNIEINNIL
-32 NKADMSDADSRL
+32 KNSDMSDADKRL
-44 MTNIVYGVIQNKY
+44 MTNIVYGVIQHKY

-70 KIELWID
+70 KLDLWLD

-84 YQLSYLDKIPAHA
+84 YQLSYLDKIPEHA

-102 TEIAKKRANQGAGNL
+102 TEIAKQKANRGAGNL

-127 HGARIMPG
+127 HGAREMSG
-135 SDSVYDMS
+135 KDSVYDLS
-143 RLYSVP
+143 KFYSVP
-149 RWLVDLFINEQGL
+149 RWLVQLFIDQQGL

-167 ILKSVNHPSHVSIR
+167 ILKSINQPSHVSIR

-189 ADLKKTLIAE
+189 KDLQKTLQSK
-199 GFDVHESKIS
+199 GFDVKPSKIS

-214 CASGNL
+214 CESGNL
-220 VDTEEFRDGLYTIQD
+220 VNTDEFRDGLYTIQD

-240 VGPALDLK
+240 VAPALDLL
-248 PNSKVLDA
+248 PDSRVLDA

-271 KSGEGEVTA
+271 KDGEVTA

-286 KTKLVRD
+286 KTKLIRD

-308 IDARKAKDILDTKF
+308 IDARKAKDVLNTTF

-380 CTFDEAENEAVVE
+380 CTFDDEENEAVVK
-393 KFLAAHKNFELTPVK
+393 KFLADHKNFELEPVK
-408 HEESMDKSVKNGML
+408 HEAVMDKSVKNGML

>member
-1 MNNNPRALAVE
+1 MKNNPRELAVE
-12 VLTKVFQNKA
+12 ALTRVFKNKA
-22 YSNIEINNVL
+22 YSNIEINNIL
-32 NKADMSDADSRL
+32 KNSDMSDADKRL
-44 MTNIVYGVIQNKY
+44 MTNIVYGVIQHKY

-70 KIELWID
+70 KLDLWLD

-84 YQLSYLDKIPAHA
+84 YQLSYLDKIPEHA

-102 TEIAKKRANQGAGNL
+102 TEIAKQKANRGAGNL

-127 HGARIMPG
+127 HGAREMSG
-135 SDSVYDMS
+135 KDSVYDLS
-143 RLYSVP
+143 KFYSVP
-149 RWLVDLFINEQGL
+149 RWLVQLFIDQQGL
-162 DKTKE
+162 VKTKE
-167 ILKSVNHPSHVSIR
+167 ILKSINQPSHVSIR

-189 ADLKKTLIAE
+189 SDLQKTLQSK
-199 GFDVHESKIS
+199 GFDVKTSKIS

-214 CASGNL
+214 CESGNL
-220 VDTEEFRDGLYTIQD
+220 VNTDEFRDGLYTIQD

-240 VGPALDLK
+240 VAPALDLQ
-248 PNSKVLDA
+248 PDSRVLDA

-271 KSGEGEVTA
+271 KDGEVTA

-286 KTKLVRD
+286 KTKLIRD

-308 IDARKAKDILDTKF
+308 IDARKAKDVLNTTF
-322 DRILVDAPCSG
+322 DRILIDAPCSG

-366 VDLLEVNGKLVFST
+366 VDLLEVNGKLVFSA
-380 CTFDEAENEAVVE
+380 CTFDDEENEAVVK
-393 KFLAAHKNFELTPVK
+393 KFLADHKNFELEPVK
-408 HEESMDKSVKNGML
+408 HEAVMDKSVKDGML

>member
-1 MNNNPRALAVE
+1 MKNNPRELAVE
-12 VLTKVFQNKA
+12 ALTRVFKNKA
-22 YSNIEINNVL
+22 YSNIEINNIL
-32 NKADMSDADSRL
+32 KNSDMSDADKRL
-44 MTNIVYGVIQNKY
+44 MTNIVYGVIQHKY

-70 KIELWID
+70 KLDLWLD

-84 YQLSYLDKIPAHA
+84 YQLSYLDKIPEHA

-102 TEIAKKRANQGAGNL
+102 TEIAKQKANRGAGNL
-117 VNAVLRNFQR
+117 VNAVLRNLQR
-127 HGARIMPG
+127 HGAREMSG
-135 SDSVYDMS
+135 KDSVYDLS
-143 RLYSVP
+143 KFYSVP
-149 RWLVDLFINEQGL
+149 RWLVQLFIDQQGL
-162 DKTKE
+162 VKTKE
-167 ILKSVNHPSHVSIR
+167 ILKSINQPSHVSIR

-189 ADLKKTLIAE
+189 SDLQKTLQSK
-199 GFDVHESKIS
+199 GFDVKPSKIS

-214 CASGNL
+214 CESGNL
-220 VDTEEFRDGLYTIQD
+220 VNTDEFRDGLYTIQD

-240 VGPALDLK
+240 VAPALDLQ
-248 PNSKVLDA
+248 PDSRVLDA

-271 KSGEGEVTA
+271 KDGEVTA

-286 KTKLVRD
+286 KTKLIRD

-308 IDARKAKDILDTKF
+308 IDARKAKDVLNTTF

-380 CTFDEAENEAVVE
+380 CTFDDEENEAVVK
-393 KFLAAHKNFELTPVK
+393 KFLADHKNFELEPVK
-408 HEESMDKSVKNGML
+408 HEAVMDKSVKDGML